1 LSVLYLV
8 RHGQAGTREN
18 YDSLSDLGRRQSR
31 LLGEYFA
38 GQGVRFDAAYSGSL
52 ARQRA
57 TAEEIRAASGDALP
71 EVIVDPGWDE
81 FDLAHVYTEIAPH
94 LAASDADFRREF
106 EEMQRAVVASQ
117 GAHYAPVHRRW
128 NDCDKL
134 VVRSWVESRYPYSG
148 ESWQDFQ
155 ERVVAA
161 LTRTI
166 SSRHSGNTI
175 VFTSATPIGVCA
187 ARMLEITDGRAMWLA
202 GVLLNASYSTFR
214 VRESEIRLFSLN
226 TTPHL
231 DHPEL
236 RTFR

>member
-1 LSVLYLV
+1 MSVLYLV

-18 YDSLSDLGRRQSR
+18 YDSLSELGRRQAR
-31 LLGEYFA
+31 LLGEYFTS
-38 GQGVRFDAAYSGSL
+38 QGIRFVAAYSGSL
-52 ARQRA
+52 SRQRS
-57 TAEEIRAASGDALP
+57 TAEEIRAVSALP
-71 EVIVDPGWDE
+71 DVIVDPGWDE
-81 FDLAHVYTEIAPH
+81 FDLAHVYTELAPH
-94 LAASDADFRREF
+94 LAASNANFRREF
-106 EEMQRAVVASQ
+106 EEMQSAVVASQ
-117 GAHYAPVHRRW
+117 GAHDAPVHRRW

-134 VVRSWVESRYPYSG
+134 VVRSWVEGRYPYSG
-148 ESWQDFQ
+148 ESWQAFC

-161 LTRTI
+161 LARAAAP
-166 SSRHSGNTI
+166 RRAGNTI

-187 ARMLEITDGRAMWLA
+187 ARTLEITDGRAMWLA

-231 DHPEL
+231 PHPEL